1 MEVIY
6 NNFASGTMA
15 VPILAA
21 DTTIVLDV
29 GQGQFFP
36 NPIAGVQYSV
46 LVLEDV
52 SGVKEV
58 VHLTERST
66 DTLTVT
72 RGEEGTIAQDYALGS
87 RVELRAT
94 AGFLDEFIDS
104 GTF

>member
-6 NNFASGTMA
+6 NNFASGTMSVA
-15 VPILAA
+15 ILPA
-21 DTTIVLDV
+21 DTTIVLDA
-29 GQGQFFP
+29 GQGAFFP
-36 NPIAGVQYSV
+36 TPIVGVQYCV
-46 LVLEDV
+46 MVLEDI

-58 VHLTERST
+58 VHLTDRSA

-72 RGEEGTIAQDYALGS
+72 RGEEGTIAQTYAIGS